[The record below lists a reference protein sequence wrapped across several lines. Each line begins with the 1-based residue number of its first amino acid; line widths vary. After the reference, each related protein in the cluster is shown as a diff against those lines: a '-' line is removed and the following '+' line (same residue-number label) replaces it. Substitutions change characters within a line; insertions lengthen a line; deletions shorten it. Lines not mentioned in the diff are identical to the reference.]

1 MQYKVNTTKWKCL
14 DIFKDD
20 IVVKDDNFIFQVQ
33 CYIYLYFVL
42 LCDFFYIC
50 LFDNYMI
57 YFGAYYQNTKLYT
70 LRWFENILL
79 KIYNI

>member
-1 MQYKVNTTKWKCL
+1 MCSDQPEKNNIKDSPNFHKIELCSIKSIPPNKCL

-50 LFDNYMI
+50 LFDNY
-57 YFGAYYQNTKLYT
+57 
-70 LRWFENILL
+70 
-79 KIYNI
+79 